1 MTHPTLTRLMDIHLT
16 KQEFSFYDLPD
27 EMQIML
33 LQRTVRK
40 LLADNDALL
49 TRLQA
54 VEMKDRCRLMCA
66 NKAMQKEIAAL
77 IEKNRRLSEQLKK
90 PNP

>member
-16 KQEFSFYDLPD
+16 KQELSFYDLP
-27 EMQIML
+27 EWKQAML

-49 TRLQA
+49 ARLQTEGA
-54 VEMKDRCRLMCA
+54 KERLSLMHKVENLK
-66 NKAMQKEIAAL
+66 KEMAAL
-77 IEKNRRLSEQLKK
+77 VEKNRRLSEQLRSLT
-90 PNP
+90 

>member
-16 KQEFSFYDLPD
+16 KQELSFYDLP
-27 EMQIML
+27 EWKQAML

-49 TRLQA
+49 ARLQTEEA
-54 VEMKDRCRLMCA
+54 KERLSLMHKVENLK
-66 NKAMQKEIAAL
+66 KEMAAL
-77 IEKNRRLSEQLKK
+77 VEKNRRLSEQL
-90 PNP
+90 